1 MRGAYALSLIAS
13 AALMGSTF
21 LPWLW
26 LGDVR
31 IAGIPDPAGYF
42 VAAAGLV
49 GLMLGALGLMSR
61 RHTGAALFLVGL
73 AGATTLA
80 LVWITGP
87 STISERAELHAQ
99 AVALVDNVAVQPPP
113 PVRVGAGL
121 IAGMAASCLTM
132 AAGMA
137 AAVRQRRMTPR
148 A

>member
-13 AALMGSTF
+13 AALVSSAF

-42 VAAAGLV
+42 VAASGLV
-49 GLMLGALGLMSR
+49 GLILGALGLAAR
-61 RHTGAALFLVGL
+61 RYTGPGLFLVGL

-87 STISERAELHAQ
+87 STISERAEQHAQ

-113 PVRVGAGL
+113 PVTVGAGL
-121 IAGMAASCLTM
+121 IAGMAAACLTM
-132 AAGMA
+132 AAGLA
-137 AAVRQRRMTPR
+137 AAVQQRRVMP
-148 A
+148 AA